1 MKTLESAAL
10 KSKTF
15 FFCTLFVLIHI
26 VALPGISYSG
36 TDVPR
41 KLTIYVVNYPLK
53 YFAERIAVDRAKV
66 VFPGPS
72 EGDPAYWMPDAE
84 TVAAYQK
91 ADLILLNGANYAK
104 WVRKVSLPRS
114 KMVDTSAKFKDRYIT
129 AEEVVTHSHGAEGS
143 HAHESLAFT
152 TWLDF
157 DLAAKQAREIMEILS
172 RKKPEAKDFF
182 EKNYTALEH
191 DLLSLD
197 SKMKNIAAKNPS
209 SLLVASHPVY
219 DYLSRRYGLNI
230 KSVHWEPDEFPSDA
244 QWSELRAMLKKHS
257 AKWMIWEGK
266 PMKESAER
274 LKAVGVNSLVFD
286 PCGNIPDQGDFM
298 SVMRRNGKNLESAF
312 Q

>member
-1 MKTLESAAL
+1 
-10 KSKTF
+10 
-15 FFCTLFVLIHI
+15 
-26 VALPGISYSG
+26 
-36 TDVPR
+36 
-41 KLTIYVVNYPLK
+41 
-53 YFAERIAVDRAKV
+53 
-66 VFPGPS
+66 
-72 EGDPAYWMPDAE
+72 
-84 TVAAYQK
+84 
-91 ADLILLNGANYAK
+91 
-104 WVRKVSLPRS
+104 
-114 KMVDTSAKFKDRYIT
+114 
-129 AEEVVTHSHGAEGS
+129 
-143 HAHESLAFT
+143 
-152 TWLDF
+152 
-157 DLAAKQAREIMEILS
+157 MEILS

-298 SVMRRNGKNLESAF
+298 SVIWRNGKNLESAF

>member
-1 MKTLESAAL
+1 MKTIEGLSF
-10 KSKTF
+10 KRKMF
-15 FFCTLFVLIHI
+15 FFGALFVLIHI
-26 VALPGISYSG
+26 AALPGISYSD
-36 TDVPR
+36 TDIQE

-53 YFAERIAVDRAKV
+53 YFAERIAGDRAKV
-66 VFPGPS
+66 VFPAPS

-129 AEEVVTHSHGAEGS
+129 AEEVVTHSHGGEGA

-157 DLAAKQAREIMEILS
+157 DFAAKQAGVVMETLS
-172 RKKPEAKDFF
+172 RKKPAAEDFF
-182 EKNYTALEH
+182 KNNYAALEH
-191 DLLSLD
+191 DLLALD
-197 SKMKNIAAKNPS
+197 NEMKSIAAKNP
-209 SLLVASHPVY
+209 LLPLFASHPVY
-219 DYLSRRYGLNI
+219 DYLSRRYGLNM

-244 QWSELRAMLKKHS
+244 QWSELRAMLKKHP
-257 AKWMIWEGK
+257 AKWMIWEK
-266 PMKESAER
+266 EPMKESTAR
-274 LKAVGVNSLVFD
+274 LKAIGVNSLVFD

-298 SVMRRNGKNLESAF
+298 SVIRRNGENLKPAF